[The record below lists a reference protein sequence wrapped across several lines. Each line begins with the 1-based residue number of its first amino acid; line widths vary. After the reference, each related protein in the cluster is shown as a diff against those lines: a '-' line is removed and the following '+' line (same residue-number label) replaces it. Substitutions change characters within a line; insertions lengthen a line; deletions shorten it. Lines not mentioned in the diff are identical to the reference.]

1 MAEKKYTGLS
11 PEEVILSRERY
22 GRNILTPIEKEPVW
36 KLFLSKFND
45 PIIKLLLAAA
55 VLSLGVGFFD
65 GHFSETIGIIVAVL
79 LATGVSF
86 WFEYDARRKF
96 DILNVVNDDT
106 PVKVV
111 RGGEVMQVPK
121 RDVVVG
127 DIVLLE
133 SGDEV
138 PADGRLTEAVSLTV
152 DESSLTGEPSATK
165 TTDRSR
171 FDSEATY
178 PPDMVMR
185 GSTVTGGHGVAV
197 VTAVGDATED
207 GKVAEQAT
215 VDTGGD
221 TPLNL
226 QLRKLSSLISRI
238 GTVLAVAIFIILV
251 LKGVIDGTLL
261 EGDWYAV
268 AGKFLQIFMVCV
280 AILVMAVPEGLPMS
294 ITLSLAMSMRR
305 MLKSNNLVRRMHAC
319 ETMGAVTVICTDK
332 TGTLTMNRMSVAQVV
347 SYNGTTEAQL
357 AMMMAANST
366 AHLDGEGK
374 TIGNPTEGALLMW
387 LRDSGYDYTALRRS
401 AGIADQITFSTE
413 RKYMA
418 TLISAEAYGGL
429 SENPGQAPGTA
440 IPLSSAFDPAENPDL
455 STPGYNVTAHLPTQK
470 DRSAITGEE
479 RVPDSPSLSG
489 SRGKYI
495 LLVKGA
501 PEVVYAM
508 CDISGTEGAREKLA
522 FYQSQAMRTLGF
534 ASAFTDS
541 PDCEDA
547 IRRGGLT
554 YNATAAISD
563 PVRPDVPG
571 AVQSC
576 LDAGIRIKVVTG
588 DTTVTATK
596 IATEIGL
603 WDPDYDGPGNII
615 TGPEF
620 EAGDDRQMFERAG
633 ELKIMT
639 RARPLDKQRLVK
651 LLQQSGE
658 VVAVTGDGTNDAPAL
673 NFADVGL
680 AMGTGTSVAKQA
692 GDIILLD
699 DSFTSIATAVLWGRS
714 LYRNIQ
720 RFVMFQLTVNFSA
733 LAIVFIGSIFGG
745 GMPLTVTQILW
756 VNIIM
761 DTFAAIA
768 LASLPPDAEVMK
780 DAPRSSKEFIIGRG
794 MMARIFGIGT
804 LMVATLLALLFLWRN
819 DLTDYRLSVFFTV
832 FVMLQFWNLFNARGW
847 KAGRRIFD
855 ISKSKGFLLIL
866 VLILAGQVLI
876 VTYGG
881 EVFRTVPITLRDWAI
896 ITASTSVVA
905 FIGLWGRWITKS
917 GN

>member
-1 MAEKKYTGLS
+1 MADKQYSGLTAA
-11 PEEVILSRERY
+11 EVLRSRQEH
-22 GRNILTPIEKEPVW
+22 GRNILTPVAKEPVW
-36 KLFLSKFND
+36 KMFLSKFND

-55 VLSLGVGFFD
+55 VLSLGIGFFD

-86 WFEYDARRKF
+86 WFEYDAKRKF
-96 DILNVVNDDT
+96 EILNVVNDET
-106 PVKVV
+106 PVKVI
-111 RGGEVMQVPK
+111 RDGIVMQVPK
-121 RDVVVG
+121 RDIVVG
-127 DIVLLE
+127 DVILLE

-138 PADGRLTEAVSLTV
+138 PADALLMEAVSLTV

-165 TTDRSR
+165 TTDSSR

-238 GTVLAVAIFIILV
+238 GSVLAVVIFVILV
-251 LKGVIDGTLL
+251 IKGVVDGTLT
-261 EGDWYAV
+261 EGDWYAM
-268 AGKFLQIFMVCV
+268 AGKLLQIFMVCV

-305 MLKSNNLVRRMHAC
+305 MLRSNNLVRRMHAC

-332 TGTLTMNRMSVAQVV
+332 TGTLTMNRMSVAQIV
-347 SYNGTTEAQL
+347 SYNGTTEKEL

-366 AHLDGEGK
+366 AYLDGEGK
-374 TIGNPTEGALLMW
+374 TIGNPTEGALLTWM
-387 LRDSGYDYTALRRS
+387 RDRGYDYAALRRS
-401 AGIADQITFSTE
+401 AGIVDQITFSTE

-418 TLISAEAYGGL
+418 TLVSVEGFEGLWGGSGKVNTNSGYGKDID
-429 SENPGQAPGTA
+429 SNKS
-440 IPLSSAFDPAENPDL
+440 IP
-455 STPGYNVTAHLPTQK
+455 K
-470 DRSAITGEE
+470 R
-479 RVPDSPSLSG
+479 PDSGSG
-489 SRGKYI
+489 VTGHSGKYI

-508 CDISGTEGAREKLA
+508 CDGLGTEGAKEKLA
-522 FYQSQAMRTLGF
+522 YYQGQAMRTLGF
-534 ASAFTDS
+534 ASVVTDAGT
-541 PDCEDA
+541 CEEA

-571 AVQSC
+571 AVRSC

-588 DTTVTATK
+588 DTTVTATR
-596 IATEIGL
+596 IASEIGL
-603 WDPDYDGPGNII
+603 WEAGVDGPPNII

-620 EAGDDRQMFERAG
+620 EAGSDEQMFDRVG
-633 ELKIMT
+633 ELKIMA

-733 LAIVFIGSIFGG
+733 LAIVFIGSIFGS
-745 GMPLTVTQILW
+745 GMLLTVTQILW

-768 LASLPPDAEVMK
+768 LASLPPDPEVMK
-780 DAPRSSKEFIIGRG
+780 DVPRSSKEFIIGRG
-794 MMARIFGIGT
+794 MMYRIFGIGT
-804 LMVATLLALLFLWRN
+804 VMVVTLLALLFLWRSN
-819 DLTDYRLSVFFTV
+819 LSDYRLSVFFTV

-847 KAGRRIFD
+847 RAGSGILD
-855 ISKSKGFLLIL
+855 ITKSKGFLLIL
-866 VLILAGQVLI
+866 ALILIGQILI

-881 EVFRTVPITLRDWAI
+881 EVFRTVPVSLRDWVI
-896 ITASTSVVA
+896 ITASTSGVA
-905 FIGLWGRWITKS
+905 LIGLFSRLFLKKIGRATLYRPES
-917 GN
+917 